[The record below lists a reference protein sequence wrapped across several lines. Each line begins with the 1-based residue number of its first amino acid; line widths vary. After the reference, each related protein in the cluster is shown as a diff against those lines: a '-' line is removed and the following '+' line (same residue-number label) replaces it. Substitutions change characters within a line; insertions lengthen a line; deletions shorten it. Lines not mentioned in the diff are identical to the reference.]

1 MQSKRSGSFLN
12 IDERGKIT
20 GYCFINS
27 AITFGFTCVEKAERL
42 KWASYIMQPIFHT
55 GVVSSF
61 FSWINSS
68 GAKYLKQS
76 SVIYWGLSAVLS
88 NIWGDNKKNTS
99 CVYVFTRICRGSMLK
114 IVGNRTLI
122 SSNPFNIDV
131 KVCFILYI
139 LLSFRYE
146 AKVFRPSG
154 QSSLAIGFKIAIF
167 LATWLSEL
175 SSSKTATMWQAC
187 VDLLK
192 LSIYFNVNSIS
203 TTWTN
208 CSPS

>member
-1 MQSKRSGSFLN
+1 
-12 IDERGKIT
+12 
-20 GYCFINS
+20 
-27 AITFGFTCVEKAERL
+27 
-42 KWASYIMQPIFHT
+42 MQPIFHT

-88 NIWGDNKKNTS
+88 NICGDNRKNTS

-167 LATWLSEL
+167 LAT
-175 SSSKTATMWQAC
+175 
-187 VDLLK
+187 
-192 LSIYFNVNSIS
+192 
-203 TTWTN
+203 
-208 CSPS
+208 